1 MKLVNKDRKVK
12 SKKLDDRQWILP
24 PPETDGPIEE
34 ESSGKLLSVRQK
46 KSCAFGKVANLQD
59 RGEIQFTCKPESDSQ
74 RWFRSKSDDMGYFTI
89 KNIATGQLLTAKT
102 KTSFILT
109 GMLINLQELQNRN
122 YNSPAYFFWDCMHYF

>member
-59 RGEIQFTCKPESDSQ
+59 RGEIQFNCKHESDSQ
-74 RWFRSKSDDMGYFTI
+74 RWFRSKNDDQGYFTI

-102 KTSFILT
+102 KESWSLCP
-109 GMLINLQELQNRN
+109 LDPV
-122 YNSPAYFFWDCMHYF
+122 S